1 MSGETLDIR
10 PLSGALGAEIAGLD
24 LAQALDDGP
33 LGADTLAAIRRALDR
48 HLVVAFRSQDLSPGQ
63 QIALTRRLGPLL
75 RVPFIEPLPE
85 HPEIVAVL
93 KEAEERA
100 ISTFGGVWHSD
111 FSFLEA
117 PPSYTLLY
125 ALEVPPSGGDTIWA
139 NMALAY
145 ETLSAGMKGLLGG
158 LRAIHSGLP
167 YGTSGPPPDLK
178 VTTSIKMARGDPA
191 ADAEVAHPV
200 VRRHP
205 ETGADALFVNPTYTT
220 RFEDMSAAESRPL
233 LDTLQRQAT
242 RAEITCRLRWAA
254 GTLAIWDNRRTQHL
268 AVNDYDGQRRLL
280 HRTTVTGERPLPAGR
295 AGRAA

>member
-1 MSGETLDIR
+1 MDIR
-10 PLSGALGAEIAGLD
+10 PLSGALGAEIAGVD

-33 LGADTLAAIRRALDR
+33 LGDETLAEVRRALDR
-48 HLVVAFRSQDLSPGQ
+48 HLMVAFRGQNLSPGQ

-93 KEAEERA
+93 KEAEERD

-125 ALEVPPSGGDTIWA
+125 ALEVPPRGGDTIWA

-158 LRAIHSGLP
+158 LRAVRYAASAWRFDRERDAMPERYKGTQTECLWRAFKSGATMP
-167 YGTSGPPPDLK
+167 IG
-178 VTTSIKMARGDPA
+178 
-191 ADAEVAHPV
+191 
-200 VRRHP
+200 VR
-205 ETGADALFVNPTYTT
+205 
-220 RFEDMSAAESRPL
+220 
-233 LDTLQRQAT
+233 Q
-242 RAEITCRLRWAA
+242 LRNIL
-254 GTLAIWDNRRTQHL
+254 GH
-268 AVNDYDGQRRLL
+268 
-280 HRTTVTGERPLPAGR
+280 
-295 AGRAA
+295 

>member
-10 PLSGALGAEIAGLD
+10 PLSGALGAEIAGVD

-33 LGADTLAAIRRALDR
+33 LGDETLAEIRRALDR
-48 HLVVAFRSQDLSPGQ
+48 HLIVAFRGQNLSPGQ

-93 KEAEERA
+93 KEAEERD

-125 ALEVPPSGGDTIWA
+125 ALEVPPRGGDTIWA

-145 ETLSAGMKGLLGG
+145 ETLSEGMKGLLGG
-158 LRAIHSGLP
+158 LSAIHSGLP
-167 YGTSGPPPDLK
+167 YGTHGPPPDLK
-178 VTTSIKMARGDPA
+178 VTTSIKMTRGDPA

-205 ETGADALFVNPTYTT
+205 ETGPAALFVNPTYTT
-220 RFEDMSAAESRPL
+220 RFEDMSAEESRPL
-233 LDTLQRQAT
+233 LDTLQAHAT
-242 RAEITCRLRWAA
+242 RAELTCRLRWAA

-268 AVNDYDGQRRLL
+268 AVNDYDGHRRLL
-280 HRTTVTGERPLPAGR
+280 HRTTVTGERPLPAG
-295 AGRAA
+295 

>member
-1 MSGETLDIR
+1 MSGETIDIR
-10 PLSGALGAEIAGLD
+10 PLSGALGAEVAGLD
-24 LAQALDDGP
+24 LAQAADDGP
-33 LGADTLAAIRRALDR
+33 LGDETLAEIRRALDR
-48 HLVVAFRSQDLSPGQ
+48 HLVVAFRGQNLSPGQ

-75 RVPFIEPLPE
+75 RVPFIEPHPE

-93 KEAEERA
+93 KEAEERD

-125 ALEVPPSGGDTIWA
+125 ALEVPPRGGDTIWA

-145 ETLSAGMKGLLGG
+145 ETLSEGMKGLLGG

-167 YGTSGPPPDLK
+167 YGTSGPPSDLK
-178 VTTSIKMARGDPA
+178 VTTSIRMARGDPA
-191 ADAEVAHPV
+191 ADAEAVHPV

-220 RFEDMSAAESRPL
+220 RFEDMSAEESRPL

-242 RAEITCRLRWAA
+242 RAELTCRLRWAA
-254 GTLAIWDNRRTQHL
+254 GTLAIWDNRCTQHL
-268 AVNDYDGQRRLL
+268 AVNDYDGHRRLL
-280 HRTTVTGERPLPAGR
+280 HRTTVTGERPGR
-295 AGRAA
+295 TGM